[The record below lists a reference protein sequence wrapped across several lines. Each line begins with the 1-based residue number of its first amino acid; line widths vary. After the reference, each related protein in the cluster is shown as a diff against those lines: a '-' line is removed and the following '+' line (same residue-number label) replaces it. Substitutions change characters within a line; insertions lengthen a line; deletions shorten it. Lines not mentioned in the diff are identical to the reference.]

1 MLQQA
6 ANKVRRLPPWL
17 ILMLL
22 LLFLIASLSTC
33 TLATPLWDRTA
44 LDVKAL
50 QGEPTISTRQSN
62 ILTGLK
68 LTPVYV
74 EAQPGDDGWTDYR
87 VMLALQNA
95 TDQLLYLPGYL
106 SGQAIIETAGGA
118 TYEGQ
123 FAVPPGASYIVLP
136 PRFRILGIVNQ
147 DGERQP
153 IALSF
158 RAPTSTDVLRARM
171 EDAEVIQ
178 LKPAQMIFPTD
189 SPPTAFYNQGE
200 AVPLLKNVSV
210 AIGQSIWENDQSG
223 FKLVVPLTFQTVDQ
237 RREDPLKLK
246 CFIVDGWGYL
256 YVGKVDKPGL
266 ALQSEPG
273 QTAEYSLVFGFGD
286 NKGSL
291 TNAKLIC
298 RGEEPNQAWVFNLP
312 SP

>member
-44 LDVKAL
+44 LDLKAL

-87 VMLALQNA
+87 VMLALQNT

-158 RAPTSTDVLRARM
+158 RTPTSTDVLRARM
-171 EDAEVIQ
+171 EDAEVIE
-178 LKPAQMIFPTD
+178 LKPVQMIFPTD
-189 SPPTAFYNQGE
+189 SPPTAFYKQGE
-200 AVPLLKNVSV
+200 TVPLLKNVSV

-256 YVGKVDKPGL
+256 YVGKVDKPGP
-266 ALQSEPG
+266 ALQREPG
-273 QTAEYSLVFGFGD
+273 QPAEYSLVFGFGD

-298 RGEEPNQAWVFNLP
+298 RREESNQAWVFNLP